1 MIDNAKKKY
10 LSDLSVDV
18 SALKKAIEKGTR
30 INGSVTAL
38 ESASS
43 AIKSWTKS
51 GIDAVTGMFV
61 SDDKTKSTLETLWE
75 ETSGSDLRIELPRLL
90 VFIDPEFSINP
101 IQDEEVG
108 VRPYESFLAGSY
120 IKLKFKYTIA
130 AGDTV
135 PLYIYSEYAC
145 FRLDL
150 KSENGKIKLEKVEIV
165 NDGAIG

>member
-1 MIDNAKKKY
+1 M
-10 LSDLSVDV
+10 LPLWRLVSVDV
-18 SALKKAIEKGTR
+18 SSLKKAIEEGTK
-30 INGSVTAL
+30 INGSATAL

-43 AIKSWTKS
+43 AIKSWTKGGLATIT
-51 GIDAVTGMFV
+51 GIFTSNEKV
-61 SDDKTKSTLETLWE
+61 KSTLETMWE

-90 VFIDPEFSINP
+90 VFINPEFSINQ
-101 IQDEEVG
+101 IQDDEVG
-108 VRPYESFLAGSY
+108 VRPIESFLAGSY

-150 KSENGKIKLEKVEIV
+150 KSENGKVKLVKVEVV
-165 NDGAIG
+165 NDGTVA